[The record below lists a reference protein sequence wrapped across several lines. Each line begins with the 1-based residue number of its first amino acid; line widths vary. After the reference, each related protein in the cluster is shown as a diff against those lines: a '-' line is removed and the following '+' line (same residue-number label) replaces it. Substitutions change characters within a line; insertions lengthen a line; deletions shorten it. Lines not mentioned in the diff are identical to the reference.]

1 MIRGATVLTVTGGI
15 LSPGAIL
22 IRDGK
27 IAEVGASVEV
37 PAGAEVIEADGMFVM
52 PGIIDAHSHIAAESI
67 NEGSVSVSSMT
78 GTGDV
83 VDPYDVNIYREL
95 AGGVTTS
102 NILHGSANPIGGL
115 NVVIKHR
122 WGADAA
128 GLVFEGAPPGIKFAL
143 GENPKRSRGM
153 PAGVERRYPATR
165 MGVQDVI
172 RQAFTDA
179 EAYRQEFADYE
190 AAKARGERV
199 LPPRR
204 DMKLEPLVEILEG
217 ERLVHAHC
225 YRQDEILQLLRLA
238 EEFGFRIATLQHVL
252 EGYKVANE
260 IAAHGAGASTFS
272 DWWGYKV
279 EAYDAI
285 PYNAAL
291 MTERGIL
298 VSINSDSAEEAR
310 HLNQEAAKTV
320 KWGGMTEEQALRMI
334 TINPAIQLGIGD
346 RIGSIE
352 VGKDAD
358 LAVFDRHPLSTYA
371 VNQMTFVDGEMLF
384 SREQDLAMRESAAAE
399 RAELEKKLSE
409 GDDAEGG
416 PGRPGSG
423 RPGPGRSGPGDRG
436 KESGDDRSWEER
448 ASARG
453 GSAGARTRG
462 RSGDGSG
469 RRVLAHQ
476 ERANPHPGRGSGAHR
491 VGIHSDPGRPD
502 RRDRRRDPGA
512 GGSDGGGRLRAR
524 RLSGHDGLGEPAR
537 PHRDRLRQRDGGH
550 RRTGRDEPASEGGD
564 RGPSLE

>member
-1 MIRGATVLTVTGGI
+1 MRTTAAFLIAGLAVTSAAAAQETVIENATVLTVAGET

-27 IAEVGASVEV
+27 IAEVGATVTV
-37 PAGAEVIEADGMFVM
+37 PDGAEVIDASGRFVM

-67 NEGSVSVSSMT
+67 NEGSVAVSSMT

-128 GLVFEGAPPGIKFAL
+128 GLVLEGAPPGIKFAL

-153 PAGVERRYPATR
+153 PAGVEQRYPATR

-172 RQAFTDA
+172 RQAFIEA

-217 ERLVHAHC
+217 TRLVHAHC
-225 YRQDEILQLLRLA
+225 YRQDEILQLLRVA
-238 EEFGFRIATLQHVL
+238 EEFGFQIATLQHVL

-272 DWWGYKV
+272 DWWAYKV

-285 PYNAAL
+285 PHNAAL

-298 VSINSDSAEEAR
+298 VSINSDSSEEAR

-320 KWGGMTEEQALRMI
+320 KWGGMTEEQALKMI
-334 TINPAIQLGIGD
+334 TINPAIQLGID
-346 RIGSIE
+346 DQVGSIE

-358 LAVFDRHPLSTYA
+358 LAIFDRHPLSTYA

-384 SREQDLAMRESAAAE
+384 SREKDRAMREAMAAE
-399 RAELEKKLSE
+399 RAELEEKLSE
-409 GDDAEGG
+409 GDAAEGG
-416 PGRPGSG
+416 PGR
-423 RPGPGRSGPGDRG
+423 
-436 KESGDDRSWEER
+436 
-448 ASARG
+448 RG
-453 GSAGARTRG
+453 GPR
-462 RSGDGSG
+462 
-469 RRVLAHQ
+469 
-476 ERANPHPGRGSGAHR
+476 
-491 VGIHSDPGRPD
+491 
-502 RRDRRRDPGA
+502 
-512 GGSDGGGRLRAR
+512 
-524 RLSGHDGLGEPAR
+524 
-537 PHRDRLRQRDGGH
+537 
-550 RRTGRDEPASEGGD
+550 
-564 RGPSLE
+564 RGPREGVRR